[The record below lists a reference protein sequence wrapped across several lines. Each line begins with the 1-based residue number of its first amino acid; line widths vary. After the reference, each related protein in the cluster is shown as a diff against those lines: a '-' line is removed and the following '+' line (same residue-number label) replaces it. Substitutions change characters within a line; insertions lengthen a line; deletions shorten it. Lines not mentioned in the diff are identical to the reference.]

1 MNIVVAIMCIIALAG
16 GIWAWKVDRTGIDEE
31 PEKEGET
38 TKSADSNKKH
48 PK

>member
-38 TKSADSNKKH
+38 AEPANSKKKH